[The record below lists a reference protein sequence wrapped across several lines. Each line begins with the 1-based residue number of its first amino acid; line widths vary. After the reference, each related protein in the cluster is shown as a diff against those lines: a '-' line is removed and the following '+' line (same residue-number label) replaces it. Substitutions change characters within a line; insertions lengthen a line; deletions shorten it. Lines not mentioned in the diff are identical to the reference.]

1 MKNLILQKRFTTNYL
16 FVLIGIIFLL
26 SYSKPCVAQK
36 KNTAETYKSY
46 IKQAD
51 LALEAAD
58 YKKAIEFYEK
68 ANQAKP
74 EYNYP
79 TFKINEIKKILE
91 TGTDPK
97 TQTSTKTMSSNA
109 SYKSMLT
116 KADYEYEN
124 KDFGTALFHYDK
136 ATKTRPEYS
145 YAYDKMEEI
154 NTILNASPET
164 KTKIFENTIHNAENL
179 FEQQNYQQAKS
190 EYEKAA
196 LIDTSAQLPKEKLRQ
211 ISSVY
216 TDPEDMSNFKLAVAN
231 GDKALASSDYDHA
244 FMFYEAARQMHP
256 KAKFVNEKIT
266 DTKQQQIAYKAK
278 TEQPATPVVSADKV
292 PQTVM
297 PEKVVLP
304 KEITV
309 VSTDKVPQTVMP
321 EKVVL
326 PKEITVVTADKV
338 LQNDIPE
345 KVVLPKEIT
354 VMSADKVLQTD
365 IPEKVV
371 LPKEITVAA
380 KVPEP
385 QKQPEQVKYDTTLAA
400 AENALK
406 AGDYETALAGFISAS
421 ALKPSEN
428 YTQLK
433 INEIEKMQAE
443 KTLQKELGA
452 NYTAAIA
459 NGDKF
464 LSASKYTEALSAY
477 KQALNLKPNETYPAE
492 KTAEINTLLAKQK
505 SDADNYA
512 QAIRTGEKALA
523 AENYSLA
530 LTSFI
535 NAEKVKPTET
545 YPKQQII
552 EIKAQIAAQKE
563 KEEKYTKAVNSGDQ
577 LFANKQYSGALTAYN
592 EAAKLK
598 KYEKYPQDQIVKI
611 NKIISDS
618 RSSDDSYTLAIAEGN
633 KLFGMKE
640 YTDAISAFNKA
651 ASLKPSENYPN
662 QRISEILK
670 IVDEMK
676 LAHSA
681 EYNKAIEVADK
692 LYTAKI
698 YDQAIEAYE
707 AAIKINPGDTYSELQ
722 ISKISK
728 YMSDHAILDLNSQ
741 IVTISKGS
749 EKKFTFSAIDPS
761 LRKNNYILIKARST
775 GNTVPKVYLNY
786 GKDNSKN
793 GGIVLRSIGKYTLSD
808 LLISISGQDKWFRE
822 ENNWLSISV
831 ETGEI
836 EITRVQ
842 IAAGE

>member
-309 VSTDKVPQTVMP
+309 VT
-321 EKVVL
+321 
-326 PKEITVVTADKV
+326 
-338 LQNDIPE
+338 
-345 KVVLPKEIT
+345 
-354 VMSADKVLQTD
+354 ADKVLQTD

-371 LPKEITVAA
+371 LPKEIAVAA

-406 AGDYETALAGFISAS
+406 AGDYETALAGFKSAS

-552 EIKAQIAAQKE
+552 EIKALIAAQQE

-577 LFANKQYSGALTAYN
+577 LFANKQYSGALTSYN

-662 QRISEILK
+662 QRIAEILK

>member
-26 SYSKPCVAQK
+26 SFSNPCSAQQK
-36 KNTAETYKSY
+36 TTAETYKTY

-51 LALEAAD
+51 MALEALD
-58 YKKAIEFYEK
+58 YKKALELYEK

-91 TGTDPK
+91 GTDPK
-97 TQTSTKTMSSNA
+97 TQTSSQTMSGNA
-109 SYKSMLT
+109 SYKSLLA
-116 KADYEYEN
+116 KADYEYNN
-124 KDFGTALFHYDK
+124 KDFGTALLHYDK

-145 YAYDKMEEI
+145 YAYDKMDEI
-154 NTILNASPET
+154 NNILIASPET
-164 KTKIFENTIHNAENL
+164 KTKIFENTIHNAESL
-179 FEQQNYQQAKS
+179 YEQKNYQQAKS

-196 LIDTSAQLPKEKLRQ
+196 LIDTSAQLPKEKLQQ

-244 FMFYEAARQMHP
+244 VMFYEAARQMHP

-266 DTKQQQIAYKAK
+266 DTKQQQIAYKTK
-278 TEQPATPVVSADKV
+278 TAQPITPVTSADKV
-292 PQTVM
+292 PQT
-297 PEKVVLP
+297 
-304 KEITV
+304 
-309 VSTDKVPQTVMP
+309 
-321 EKVVL
+321 
-326 PKEITVVTADKV
+326 
-338 LQNDIPE
+338 DIPA
-345 KVVLPKEIT
+345 KTIIPQEI
-354 VMSADKVLQTD
+354 
-365 IPEKVV
+365 P
-371 LPKEITVAA
+371 VAA
-380 KVPEP
+380 KAAET
-385 QKQPEQVKYDTTLAA
+385 QKQPEQLKYDTTLAS
-400 AENALK
+400 AEKALK
-406 AGDYETALAGFISAS
+406 SGDYETALAGFKSAS
-421 ALKPSEN
+421 ALKPAEN
-428 YTQLK
+428 YSQLK
-433 INEIEKMQAE
+433 ITEIEKVQAE
-443 KTLQKELGA
+443 KTLRKESDEKYA
-452 NYTAAIA
+452 AAIA
-459 NGDKF
+459 SGDKF
-464 LSASKYTEALSAY
+464 LSESKYTEALGAY
-477 KQALNLKPNETYPAE
+477 KQALTMKPDETYTAL
-492 KTAEINTLLAKQK
+492 KTSEINTLLAKQK
-505 SDADNYA
+505 SDSDSYSL
-512 QAIRTGEKALA
+512 AIRNGEKASA
-523 AENYSLA
+523 AGNYSVA

-535 NAEKVKPTET
+535 NAEKIKPTET

-552 EIKAQIAAQKE
+552 EIKAQIAAQQE
-563 KEEKYTKAVNSGDQ
+563 KEEKYTRAVSSGDQ
-577 LFANKQYSGALTAYN
+577 LFANKEYRGALAAYTD
-592 EAAKLK
+592 AAKLK
-598 KYEKYPQDQIVKI
+598 KNEKYPLDQIAKI

-618 RSSDDSYTLAIAEGN
+618 RSVDDSYTIAITEGD
-633 KLFGMKE
+633 KLVGLKE
-640 YTDAISAFNKA
+640 YTDAISAFDKA
-651 ASLKPSENYPN
+651 AVLKPAEAYPT
-662 QRISEILK
+662 QRIAEIHK
-670 IVDEMK
+670 IVEEMK

-707 AAIKINPGDTYSELQ
+707 TAVKINPGDTYSELQ
-722 ISKISK
+722 ISKIRK

-741 IVTISKGS
+741 ALTISKGT

-775 GNTVPKVYLNY
+775 SNIVPKVYLSY

-793 GGIVLRSIGKYTLSD
+793 GGIVLRSIDKSTLSD

-836 EITRVQ
+836 EVTRVQ

>member
-1 MKNLILQKRFTTNYL
+1 MKSLISQKRFTTNSL
-16 FVLIGIIFLL
+16 FILFGIIFLL
-26 SYSKPCVAQK
+26 FYSNPCAAQK
-36 KNTAETYKSY
+36 KNSAESYKTY

-51 LALEAAD
+51 MALEASD
-58 YKKAIEFYEK
+58 YKKALELYEK

-79 TFKINEIKKILE
+79 AFKINEIKKILE
-91 TGTDPK
+91 TGSDPK
-97 TQTSTKTMSSNA
+97 AKTSTQTMSGNA
-109 SYKSMLT
+109 MYKSLLA
-116 KADYEYEN
+116 KADYEYN
-124 KDFGTALFHYDK
+124 NQDFGTALLHYDK

-154 NTILNASPET
+154 NNILKASPET
-164 KTKIFENTIHNAENL
+164 KTKIFESTIQNAESL
-179 FEQQNYQQAKS
+179 YEQKNFQQAKS

-196 LIDTSAQLPKEKLRQ
+196 LIDTSAQLPKEKLQQ

-231 GDKALASSDYDHA
+231 GDKALASSDFDHA
-244 FMFYEAARQMHP
+244 AMFYEAARQMHP

-278 TEQPATPVVSADKV
+278 IAQPITP
-292 PQTVM
+292 
-297 PEKVVLP
+297 
-304 KEITV
+304 
-309 VSTDKVPQTVMP
+309 
-321 EKVVL
+321 
-326 PKEITVVTADKV
+326 VVTADKV
-338 LQNDIPE
+338 PQAEIPE
-345 KVVLPKEIT
+345 KVVLPKETAVVSAEKVLKTEIPEKAVLPKET
-354 VMSADKVLQTD
+354 AVVSADKVLQSD
-365 IPEKVV
+365 ISEKTV
-371 LPKEITVAA
+371 LPKEIAVTA

-385 QKQPEQVKYDTTLAA
+385 QKQPEQVKYDTTLAL

-406 AGDYETALAGFISAS
+406 SGDYETALAGFKSAS

-428 YTQLK
+428 YTKLK
-433 INEIEKMQAE
+433 INEIEKMQNE
-443 KTLQKELGA
+443 KTLQKELGE

-477 KQALNLKPNETYPAE
+477 KQALTLKPDETYPAL
-492 KTAEINTLLAKQK
+492 KTSEINTLIAKQK

-512 QAIRTGEKALA
+512 QAIRTGEKAQA

-535 NAEKVKPTET
+535 NAEKIKPTET

-552 EIKAQIAAQKE
+552 EIKAQIAAQQE
-563 KEEKYTKAVNSGDQ
+563 KEEKYTKAVNSGDL
-577 LFANKQYSGALTAYN
+577 LFANKEYSGALTAYN

-598 KYEKYPQDQIVKI
+598 KYEKYPQDQIFKI

-618 RSSDDSYTLAIAEGN
+618 HSSDDSYTLAITEGD

-640 YTDAISAFNKA
+640 YTDAITAFNKA
-651 ASLKPSENYPN
+651 ASLKPAETYPN
-662 QRISEILK
+662 QRIAEIRK
-670 IVDEMK
+670 IVDEIK

-707 AAIKINPGDTYSELQ
+707 AAVKINPGDTYSELQ
-722 ISKISK
+722 ISKIRK

-741 IVTISKGS
+741 VLTISKGS

-761 LRKNNYILIKARST
+761 LRKNNYILIKVRST
-775 GNTVPKVYLNY
+775 GNTAPKVYLNY

-836 EITRVQ
+836 EVTRVQ

>member
-1 MKNLILQKRFTTNYL
+1 MKSLISQKRFTTNSL
-16 FVLIGIIFLL
+16 FILFGIIFLL
-26 SYSKPCVAQK
+26 FYSNPCAAQK
-36 KNTAETYKSY
+36 KNSAESYKTY

-51 LALEAAD
+51 MALEASD
-58 YKKAIEFYEK
+58 YKKALELYEK

-79 TFKINEIKKILE
+79 AFKINEIKKILE
-91 TGTDPK
+91 TGSDPK
-97 TQTSTKTMSSNA
+97 AKTSTQTMSGNA
-109 SYKSMLT
+109 MYKSLLA
-116 KADYEYEN
+116 KADYEYN
-124 KDFGTALFHYDK
+124 NQDFGTALLHYDK

-154 NTILNASPET
+154 NNILKASPET
-164 KTKIFENTIHNAENL
+164 KTKIFESTIQNAESL
-179 FEQQNYQQAKS
+179 YEQKNFQQAKS

-196 LIDTSAQLPKEKLRQ
+196 LIDTSAQLPKEKLQQ

-231 GDKALASSDYDHA
+231 GDKALASSDFDHA
-244 FMFYEAARQMHP
+244 AMFYEAARQMHP

-309 VSTDKVPQTVMP
+309 VT
-321 EKVVL
+321 
-326 PKEITVVTADKV
+326 
-338 LQNDIPE
+338 
-345 KVVLPKEIT
+345 
-354 VMSADKVLQTD
+354 ADKVLQTD

-406 AGDYETALAGFISAS
+406 AGDYETALAGFKSAS

-428 YTQLK
+428 YTKLK
-433 INEIEKMQAE
+433 INEIEKMQNE
-443 KTLQKELGA
+443 KTLQKELGE

-477 KQALNLKPNETYPAE
+477 KQALTLKPDETYPAL
-492 KTAEINTLLAKQK
+492 KTSEINTLIAKQK

-512 QAIRTGEKALA
+512 QAIRTGEKAQA

-535 NAEKVKPTET
+535 NAEKIKPTET

-552 EIKAQIAAQKE
+552 EIKAQIAAQQE

-577 LFANKQYSGALTAYN
+577 LFANKEYSGALAAYN

-598 KYEKYPQDQIVKI
+598 KYEKYPQDQIFKI

-618 RSSDDSYTLAIAEGN
+618 HSSDDSYTLAITEGD

-640 YTDAISAFNKA
+640 YTDAITAFNKA
-651 ASLKPSENYPN
+651 ASLKPAETYPN
-662 QRISEILK
+662 QRIAEIRK
-670 IVDEMK
+670 IVDEIK

-707 AAIKINPGDTYSELQ
+707 AAVKINPGDTYSELQ
-722 ISKISK
+722 ISKIRK

-741 IVTISKGS
+741 VLTISKGS

-761 LRKNNYILIKARST
+761 LRKNNYILIKVRST
-775 GNTVPKVYLNY
+775 GNTAPKVYLNY